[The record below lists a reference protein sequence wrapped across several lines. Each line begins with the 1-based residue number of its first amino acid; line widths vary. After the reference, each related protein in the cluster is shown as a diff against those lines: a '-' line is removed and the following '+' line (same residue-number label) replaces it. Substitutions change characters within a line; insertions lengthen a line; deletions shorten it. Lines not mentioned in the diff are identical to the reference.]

1 MKITGFR
8 IGLVS
13 ARLRVPFKTALRTV
27 DSVEDVIVE
36 LETSTGQIGQGG
48 GPADGGYNRRDSRL
62 HHRSA
67 ARPYLP
73 QARRAR
79 HFGL

>member
-36 LETSTGQIGQGG
+36 LETSTGQIGRGDPSQTTLE
-48 GPADGGYNRRDSRL
+48 PWERFCSAMQEVSRKVT
-62 HHRSA
+62 
-67 ARPYLP
+67 
-73 QARRAR
+73 
-79 HFGL
+79 

>member
-27 DSVEDVIVE
+27 DIVEDVIVE
-36 LETSTGQIGQGG
+36 LETSTGQIGWGRL
-48 GPADGGYNRRDSRL
+48 RRR
-62 HHRSA
+62 
-67 ARPYLP
+67 RP
-73 QARRAR
+73 
-79 HFGL
+79 